1 MALLSMGVPE
11 SPILRFSIVGWAMV
25 IVDSASMIIWPDMD
39 LLISSGFSVEV
50 EDSFGFEREELIGS
64 EALNYFF
71 ATPGLGD
78 ISPFLSMIIATVVL
92 LIQAIVLLFIGGALF
107 KGKEIE

>member
-39 LLISSGFSVEV
+39 LLISSGFSVRSSDRNCMLQDGYTYNI
-50 EDSFGFEREELIGS
+50 DSSKLAAAGEKTWINIDCS
-64 EALNYFF
+64 EGIMF
-71 ATPGLGD
+71 
-78 ISPFLSMIIATVVL
+78 S
-92 LIQAIVLLFIGGALF
+92 
-107 KGKEIE
+107 